1 MTIRVN
7 NIKISVDD
15 DISSVINKTESIV
28 KILRSDM
35 KNFKILKESI
45 DARKKNN
52 ITLVYAVEFECEN
65 EIKIVQMANSK
76 DVSLEECR
84 DNNLFKYGHQKLD
97 YRPIIVGSGPAGLF
111 AGLVM
116 AQNGYKPIIIER
128 GSNVD
133 VRDKKIK
140 TFWIS
145 GQLDTECNIQFGE
158 GGAGTYSDGKLTT
171 RIKDPKCD
179 YVIEKF
185 VSAGAPADIAYSFKP
200 HIGTDILIDV
210 VKNIRNKII
219 ELGGEVRFDSRV
231 TDIAIK
237 DGKIISVKV
246 NDEYDMPCTCAIF
259 ALGHSARDTYEM
271 LFSRGVKFEQKPFAI
286 GVRIEHLQSMID
298 ESQYGAMAIHP
309 KLRAANYRLSY
320 TSKSTGRPCYS
331 FCMCPGGVV
340 VGASSENER
349 LVINGMSEYKRD
361 KINANSAIV
370 VGVGSDDYESNHPL
384 AGIEFQRHYE
394 NLAFIEGGRKYWA
407 PVQLVGDFLKDVKS
421 KKIRSVVPSHTGG
434 YKLGELK
441 KCLPEY
447 VVNTMKEGLLDFDR
461 KIKGFASF
469 DSVLTGIETRTS
481 SPVRMVRD
489 EGLES
494 LTVRGLYPAGEGAGY
509 AGGIMSAAVDGIKVA
524 ERIMQKY
531 SFS

>member
-7 NIKISVDD
+7 NIKISIDD
-15 DISSVINKTESIV
+15 DISSVKDKTASIA
-28 KILRSDM
+28 KILSSDM

-52 ITLVYAVEFECEN
+52 IVLVYATEFECQN
-65 EIKIVQMANSK
+65 EIKVVQMAQSM
-76 DVSLEECR
+76 DVRINECSR
-84 DNNLFKYGHQKLD
+84 DNIFKYGNQKLEH
-97 YRPIIVGSGPAGLF
+97 RPIIVGSGPAGLF

-116 AQNGYKPIIIER
+116 AQNGYNPIIIER

-133 VRDKKIK
+133 ERDKKIK
-140 TFWIS
+140 KFWIS
-145 GQLDTECNIQFGE
+145 GLLDTECNIQFGE

-171 RIKDPKCD
+171 RIKDSKCD
-179 YVIEKF
+179 YVIDEF
-185 VSAGAPADIAYSFKP
+185 VLAGAPPEIAYSFKP

-219 ELGGEVRFDSRV
+219 ELGGEVRFDSKV
-231 TDIAIK
+231 TDIEVR
-237 DGKIISVKV
+237 DGKIISIKV

-271 LFSRGVKFEQKPFAI
+271 LFSRGVTFEQKPFAI

-298 ESQYGAMAIHP
+298 ESQYGVMAKHP

-320 TSKSTGRPCYS
+320 TSKSTGRSCYS

-340 VGASSENER
+340 VGAASENER

-370 VGVGSDDYESNHPL
+370 VGISNDDYGNIHPL
-384 AGIEFQRHYE
+384 AGVEFQRHYE

-421 KKIRSVVPSHTGG
+421 KKIRSVTPSHTGG

-447 VVNTMKEGLLDFDR
+447 VALTIKEGLLDFDR

-489 EGLES
+489 DMLES
-494 LTVRGLYPAGEGAGY
+494 LTVKGLYPTGEGAGY
-509 AGGIMSAAVDGIKVA
+509 AGGIVSAAVDGIKVA
-524 ERIMQKY
+524 ESIMQRY
-531 SFS
+531 NFR